1 MIQVPEVRRRQRECH
16 KFLARIIRAGD
27 RSRGCAL
34 HDSCRSKA
42 CWQEVARGA
51 RLVVAG
57 NSSKCVLTNP
67 LARATALR
75 PFILGF
81 PPLVLQLATWGALGQ
96 LSFAPLAVFRRL
108 RPWIWLAIVCLPIG
122 LVFLVNF
129 SHLTLGMLIVHMFTF
144 DSEWNRD
151 NRPRRG
157 TAVKGYD
164 RRDLS
169 SVTQTPPGLRGLSS
183 AG

>member
-1 MIQVPEVRRRQRECH
+1 
-16 KFLARIIRAGD
+16 
-27 RSRGCAL
+27 
-34 HDSCRSKA
+34 
-42 CWQEVARGA
+42 
-51 RLVVAG
+51 VVAG

-75 PFILGF
+75 PFILGFPLILGF

-151 NRPRRG
+151 TGPDG
-157 TAVKGYD
+157 EPPSK
-164 RRDLS
+164 
-169 SVTQTPPGLRGLSS
+169 VTTGVIYRL
-183 AG
+183 